1 MRSTVIRLRSSV
13 GMRKDVRE
21 FILRL
26 EAQGLTVEPTPG
38 HNHVYDD
45 AKPLRKTN
53 GMPVTLHEA
62 AQ

>member
-1 MRSTVIRLRSSV
+1 VIRLRSSV

-26 EAQGLTVEPTPG
+26 EAQGLTVEPTTG
-38 HNHVYDD
+38 HYHVHRDG
-45 AKPLRKTN
+45 KPLRKTN
-53 GMPVTLHEA
+53 RMPVTLHEA